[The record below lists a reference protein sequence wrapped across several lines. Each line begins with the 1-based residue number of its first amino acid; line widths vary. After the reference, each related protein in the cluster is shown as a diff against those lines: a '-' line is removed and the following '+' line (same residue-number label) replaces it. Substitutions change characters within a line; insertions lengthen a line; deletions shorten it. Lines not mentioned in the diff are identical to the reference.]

1 MAYIVNST
9 NDAASIITVNDG
21 SVNTETQLK
30 LVGKNY
36 IGYGEA
42 IAENFLHL
50 LEHFASDVEPNT
62 ATAREGQ
69 LYYNTTN
76 GNYYYFDGAEW
87 KFITLSTIAP
97 MTVKDNLSVD
107 HVVTA
112 IHDEG
117 AIIALV
123 SSEDFTVHSSD
134 PVYTQF
140 NTIGA
145 GITLKEGAKFHG
157 TATSAQY
164 ADLAEMY
171 VADAD
176 YEPGTVVK
184 IGGSEEITQT
194 TEAMCDQ
201 VFGVI
206 STNPAYLMNSEIKGL
221 PVALAGRVPCRV
233 IGPCN
238 KGDRLIA
245 SEEPGIARVASV
257 HEAQD
262 ANDWYRVI
270 GRALQDKTTESVGL
284 VEIVVGAK

>member
-145 GITLKEGAKFHG
+145 GITLKEGAKFHLEKKW
-157 TATSAQY
+157 S
-164 ADLAEMY
+164 
-171 VADAD
+171 
-176 YEPGTVVK
+176 
-184 IGGSEEITQT
+184 
-194 TEAMCDQ
+194 
-201 VFGVI
+201 
-206 STNPAYLMNSEIKGL
+206 
-221 PVALAGRVPCRV
+221 
-233 IGPCN
+233 GP
-238 KGDRLIA
+238 
-245 SEEPGIARVASV
+245 S
-257 HEAQD
+257 
-262 ANDWYRVI
+262 
-270 GRALQDKTTESVGL
+270 
-284 VEIVVGAK
+284 